1 MSRNT
6 LKRGYRKSGL
16 YVGKNNKRTYRK
28 KGGFSV
34 AELDRNEEI
43 MQKTVILK
51 NKDPSIKEL
60 LAIPRGTKISISR
73 VRIESVPD
81 MEVQDHVED
90 GGKKYRVIFV
100 VNDKSKNPY
109 YVSDYN
115 ILSETEVHAL
125 FSTLPLAGPEIPDND
140 ENSSFSYKTTTEESM
155 ELPSPEELTESQSPD
170 ISEPMQSSQPPGI
183 QGPMESQSPDISEP
197 MQSSQ
202 PPGIQGPMESQPP
215 GIQGPME
222 SQPPGIQGPMEKT
235 RYPETFENTNPPS
248 PEPVIERVES
258 SPLPEKQEQPAKKP
272 TTLFES
278 FFGTTQQKAPEVQE
292 QRAPEKEKGL
302 LETLLT
308 PAPPM
313 DQGVAKQKSN
323 A

>member
-183 QGPMESQSPDISEP
+183 QGPMESQ
-197 MQSSQ
+197 
-202 PPGIQGPMESQPP
+202 
-215 GIQGPME
+215 
-222 SQPPGIQGPMEKT
+222 PPGIQGPMEKT

>member
-1 MSRNT
+1 MQKKITVNDILIMSRNT

-16 YVGKNNKRTYRK
+16 YVGKNSKRTYRK

-100 VNDKSKNPY
+100 VNDNSKNPY

-155 ELPSPEELTESQSPD
+155 ELPSPEELTESQPPD
-170 ISEPMQSSQPPGI
+170 ISEPMQSSQT
-183 QGPMESQSPDISEP
+183 PDISE
-197 MQSSQ
+197 
-202 PPGIQGPMESQPP
+202 PMESQPP
-215 GIQGPME
+215 GIQGP
-222 SQPPGIQGPMEKT
+222 IEKT

-278 FFGTTQQKAPEVQE
+278 FFGTTQQKAPEIPE
-292 QRAPEKEKGL
+292 QKAPEVPEQKAPEVPEQKAPEKEKGL

>member
-100 VNDKSKNPY
+100 VNDNSKNPY
-109 YVSDYN
+109 YVSDYS

-155 ELPSPEELTESQSPD
+155 ELPSPEELTESQTPD
-170 ISEPMQSSQPPGI
+170 ISEPMESSQT
-183 QGPMESQSPDISEP
+183 PDISE
-197 MQSSQ
+197 
-202 PPGIQGPMESQPP
+202 PMESQPP

-278 FFGTTQQKAPEVQE
+278 FFGTTQQKAPEVPEQKAPEVPE
-292 QRAPEKEKGL
+292 QRAPEVPEQKAPEKEKGL

>member
-1 MSRNT
+1 MQKKITVNDILIMSRNT

-183 QGPMESQSPDISEP
+183 QGPMESQ
-197 MQSSQ
+197 
-202 PPGIQGPMESQPP
+202 
-215 GIQGPME
+215 
-222 SQPPGIQGPMEKT
+222 PPGIQGPMEKT